1 MSVVRSNITIC
12 PNALPYSWNSQSLT
26 AAGTYTAVLQ
36 NSNGCDSTVTLNLT
50 VNPNVSSLQ
59 RITICQNSLPYSW
72 NSQSL
77 TGAGTYTAILQNI
90 HGCDSTVTLNL
101 VVNPNV
107 SSTQYITICQNAL
120 PYRWNNQSPTAAGT
134 YTALLRSINGCDST
148 VTLNLTVN
156 PNVSSTQQITI
167 CPNALPYR
175 WNNKSLTA
183 GGTYT
188 AILQSI
194 NGCDS
199 TVTLRLTVSPTI
211 TGNQQI
217 TICQNALPYSWNNQS
232 LTAAGTYTT
241 VLQYINGCDSTATL
255 NLIIN
260 PNVTST
266 QNITICQN
274 ALPYSWNNQTLTA
287 TGTYTTVL
295 KNFNGCDSTATLNL
309 IVNPNV
315 TSSQN
320 ITICQNALPY
330 SWNNQSLT
338 FAGTYTTILKNIN
351 GCDSTVTLNL
361 IVNPNVSSTQN
372 ITICQNVLPYRWNNQ
387 TLTAA
392 GTYTALLQNI
402 NGCDS
407 TATLNLIVNPNVT
420 SSKSITICQHALPY
434 RWNNQTLTAAGTY
447 TTVLKNIN
455 GCDST
460 ATLNLIVNPNVTSS
474 QNITICQNAL
484 PYSWNNQSLTFT
496 GTYTTVLKNINGC
509 DSTVTLNLIVNPN
522 IASSQKITICQN
534 ALPYSW
540 NSQSLTAAGS
550 YTALLQNIN
559 GCDSTVTLNLVVYP
573 NVTSTQNIAICQNA
587 LPYSWNNQSLTAAG
601 TYTTVLQNINGCDST
616 ATLNLIINPNVT
628 STQNITICQNALPY
642 SWNNQS
648 LTFAGTYTTILKN
661 INGCDSTVTLNLI
674 VNPNIASS
682 QKITI
687 CQNALPY
694 SWNNESLTA
703 AGNYT
708 TVLQNIN
715 GCDSTVTLNLVV
727 NPNVSSTQQITICQ
741 NALPYRWNNQS
752 LSAAGTYTTLLQ
764 NINGCDST
772 VTLNLVVNPNV
783 SSTQQITICQNSL
796 PYRWNNQSLTAVGTY
811 TTILQNI
818 NGCDSTV
825 TLNLIVNPN
834 VSSTQHITICQN
846 ALPYR
851 WNNQSLTAGGTYI
864 AILQNINGCD
874 STVTLN
880 LVVNPNV
887 SSTQIIT
894 ICQNALPYRW
904 NNQSLTA
911 GGTYTAVLQNI
922 NGCDSTVT
930 LNLVVNPNVSSTQQ
944 ITICQNALPYSWNS
958 QSLTGAGTYT
968 ALLQNIN
975 GCDSTATLNLI
986 VNPNVTSTQNI
997 AICQNALPYR
1007 WNNQSLTAGGT
1018 YIAILQNINGCDSTV
1033 TLNLVVY
1040 PNVSSTQQITIC
1052 QNALPYRWNN
1062 QSLTAVGTYTAVLQ
1076 NINGC
1081 DSTVTLNLIVNPN
1094 VSSTQHITICQ
1105 NALPNRWNN
1114 QSLTAGGTYI
1124 AILQNINGCDSTV
1137 TLNLVVN
1144 PNVSSTQNKTIC
1156 QNALPY
1162 RWNNQSLTAGGT
1174 YTAVL
1179 QNINGCDSTVTLNLV
1194 VNPNVSST
1202 QQITICQNALPYG
1215 WNSQS
1220 LTGAGTYTALLQNIN
1235 GCDST
1240 VTLNLKCN
1248 PNVT

>member
-1 MSVVRSNITIC
+1 MPYSWNTQSLTTAGTYTALLQSINGCDSTVTLNLTVNPNVSSTQNITIC
-12 PNALPYSWNSQSLT
+12 QTALPYNWNSQSLTGAGTYTAVLQNINGCDSTVTLNIIVNPNVSSMQQITICQNALPYRWNNQSLT
-26 AAGTYTAVLQ
+26 AAGTYTALLQ

-59 RITICQNSLPYSW
+59 SITICQNALPYSW

-120 PYRWNNQSPTAAGT
+120 PYSWNNQSPTAAGT

-232 LTAAGTYTT
+232 PTAAGTYTALLRSINGCDSTVTLNLTVNPNVSSTQNITICQNALPYSWNTQSLTAAGTYTAL
-241 VLQYINGCDSTATL
+241 LQSINGCDSTVTL
-255 NLIIN
+255 NLTVN

-274 ALPYSWNNQTLTA
+274 ALPYNWN
-287 TGTYTTVL
+287 
-295 KNFNGCDSTATLNL
+295 S
-309 IVNPNV
+309 
-315 TSSQN
+315 
-320 ITICQNALPY
+320 
-330 SWNNQSLT
+330 QSLT
-338 FAGTYTTILKNIN
+338 GAGTYTALLQSIN
-351 GCDSTVTLNL
+351 GCDSSVTLNL
-361 IVNPNVSSTQN
+361 TVNPNVSSTQN
-372 ITICQNVLPYRWNNQ
+372 ITICQTALPYNWNSRS
-387 TLTAA
+387 LTGA
-392 GTYTALLQNI
+392 GTYTALLQ
-402 NGCDS
+402 S
-407 TATLNLIVNPNVT
+407 
-420 SSKSITICQHALPY
+420 
-434 RWNNQTLTAAGTY
+434 
-447 TTVLKNIN
+447 
-455 GCDST
+455 
-460 ATLNLIVNPNVTSS
+460 
-474 QNITICQNAL
+474 
-484 PYSWNNQSLTFT
+484 
-496 GTYTTVLKNINGC
+496 
-509 DSTVTLNLIVNPN
+509 
-522 IASSQKITICQN
+522 
-534 ALPYSW
+534 
-540 NSQSLTAAGS
+540 
-550 YTALLQNIN
+550 
-559 GCDSTVTLNLVVYP
+559 
-573 NVTSTQNIAICQNA
+573 
-587 LPYSWNNQSLTAAG
+587 
-601 TYTTVLQNINGCDST
+601 
-616 ATLNLIINPNVT
+616 
-628 STQNITICQNALPY
+628 
-642 SWNNQS
+642 
-648 LTFAGTYTTILKN
+648 
-661 INGCDSTVTLNLI
+661 
-674 VNPNIASS
+674 
-682 QKITI
+682 
-687 CQNALPY
+687 
-694 SWNNESLTA
+694 
-703 AGNYT
+703 
-708 TVLQNIN
+708 IN

-727 NPNVSSTQQITICQ
+727 NPNVSSTQNITICQ

-752 LSAAGTYTTLLQ
+752 LTAGGTYIAILQ

-796 PYRWNNQSLTAVGTY
+796 PYRWNNQSLTAAGTY

-911 GGTYTAVLQNI
+911 GGTYTALLQNI

-930 LNLVVNPNVSSTQQ
+930 LNLVVNPNVSSTQN
-944 ITICQNALPYSWNS
+944 IT
-958 QSLTGAGTYT
+958 
-968 ALLQNIN
+968 
-975 GCDSTATLNLI
+975 
-986 VNPNVTSTQNI
+986 
-997 AICQNALPYR
+997 ICQNALPYR

-1033 TLNLVVY
+1033 TLNLIVN
-1040 PNVSSTQQITIC
+1040 PNIASSQKITIC
-1052 QNALPYRWNN
+1052 QNALPYSWNNESLTASGNYTTVLQNINGCDSAVTLNLIVNPNVTSTQNIAICQNALPYSWNN
-1062 QSLTAVGTYTAVLQ
+1062 QSLTAAGTYTTVLQ

-1094 VSSTQHITICQ
+1094 IASSQKITICQ
-1105 NALPNRWNN
+1105 NALPYSWNSQSLTAAGSYTALLQNVNGCDSTVTLNLVVYPNVTSTQNIAICQNALPYSWNN
-1114 QSLTAGGTYI
+1114 QSLTFAGTYTTV
-1124 AILQNINGCDSTV
+1124 LKNINGCDSTV
-1137 TLNLVVN
+1137 TLNLIVN
-1144 PNVSSTQNKTIC
+1144 PNIASSQK
-1156 QNALPY
+1156 
-1162 RWNNQSLTAGGT
+1162 
-1174 YTAVL
+1174 
-1179 QNINGCDSTVTLNLV
+1179 
-1194 VNPNVSST
+1194 
-1202 QQITICQNALPYG
+1202 ITICQNALPYS

-1220 LTGAGTYTALLQNIN
+1220 LTAAGSYTAIIAKYQWMRLN
-1235 GCDST
+1235 GDTKPC
-1240 VTLNLKCN
+1240 C
-1248 PNVT
+1248 